1 VLRVTCEKEK
11 IICGQSSISIYKT
24 IRKLLLKFE
33 NIIIKSLDTFH
44 IMKTSRRN
52 VGWLGN
58 SISDIPLTSGK

>member
-44 IMKTSRRN
+44 IMKRRN